1 MSSIGEVF
9 ALVGAVEK
17 VFWSDDAE
25 PTVDAFEGLL
35 RWMACGRRR
44 CANMLVGDVGVLC
57 EGGVYGRS
65 NREDPMGLTER
76 SRGMIGSAQAK
87 DASAEVFQYEWI
99 RACQGN
105 ESCSS

>member
-1 MSSIGEVF
+1 ML
-9 ALVGAVEK
+9 ALVGAVEN
-17 VFWSDDAE
+17 VLWSDDAE

-44 CANMLVGDVGVLC
+44 CANILVGDVGVLC

-65 NREDPMGLTER
+65 NLEDPMGLTER

-87 DASAEVFQYEWI
+87 DASAEDLQCEWI
-99 RACQGN
+99 CARQGS